1 MSFQRFDTSPS
12 PAERTESKR
21 PHLSVFRFT
30 SFQSTSRR
38 PSQVPPAYSPND
50 VVATRNQLQAKILH
64 WLRIALSVVILLASI
79 VIIACTARALNTYA
93 ITQNNAAAWLLPL
106 WPAKV
111 DLRPT
116 HAVLACAVILTIAS
130 IFYIIAAIAPT
141 PLRSFRT
148 LNLISTIIAFLS
160 VFLTIFTT
168 AFASAINSHLSDS
181 TEAGTLSTW
190 SCRWRSFGPSVPAH
204 FPEICVTSSAALNL
218 VILLI
223 VIEVFSVLL
232 AGWGWWVGAR
242 LKKAG
247 GDRVDGKGQAISV

>member
-1 MSFQRFDTSPS
+1 MSFQRFDTSPP

-38 PSQVPPAYSPND
+38 PSQTPPAYSPND
-50 VVATRNQLQAKILH
+50 AVAARVQLQAKILH
-64 WLRIALSVVILLASI
+64 CLRIALSTVILLASI
-79 VIIACTARALNTYA
+79 VVIACTARALDTYA
-93 ITQNNAAAWLLPL
+93 TTKHDAAAWVLPL
-106 WPAKV
+106 WPARV

-116 HAVLACAVILTIAS
+116 HALLACAIILAITN
-130 IFYIIAAIAPT
+130 IFYIIAALAPT

-168 AFASAINSHLSDS
+168 AYASAINSHLSDS
-181 TEAGTLSTW
+181 TESGTLSTW
-190 SCRWRSFGPSVPAH
+190 SCRWRGFGSNVPAH

-218 VILLI
+218 VILMI

-247 GDRVDGKGQAISV
+247 GERSDGKGQAISV